1 MSYTPTKFQQVER
14 KDALFIQNTKDY
26 FMVYVPLT
34 VLIFWVLNR
43 IFHITREKYVSS
55 YLRPYSFW
63 PQLWLI
69 IVVQNISTLWFYCF
83 N

>member
-1 MSYTPTKFQQVER
+1 MSSTPTKFQQVER

-26 FMVYVPLT
+26 FLVYVPLT
-34 VLIFWVLNR
+34 VLVFWVLNR
-43 IFHITREKYVSS
+43 FFHITREKYVSL
-55 YLRPYSFW
+55 YFRVYSFW

-69 IVVQNISTLWFYCF
+69 IVVQNLAALWHYCF